1 MIETEFH
8 FLRAGWILLIPI
20 AILLIFFFKRRLL
33 TIGNWEKLIDER
45 LLPYVMS
52 RSQLSDNQ
60 YKWWLISLISV
71 LSIIALAGPTWERI
85 EQPSFRTDQSLV
97 IALDLSRSM
106 NAQDIT
112 PNRLTRAKLKILDI
126 LERRQGA
133 QVALIVYSANAF
145 TVTPLTSDTDTIIAL
160 INSIDTSIMPS
171 RGSYP
176 ALAIDK
182 GLQLLNQASVSN
194 GEIILV
200 TDGGITSDSFSSAQK
215 LRDEGYRLSALGI
228 GSMNGAPIPKET
240 GGFITD
246 NTGQITIS
254 RLEVD
259 DLRDL
264 VEIGGGSYTSITSN
278 DQDIDTLLSEVY
290 SAVRESDDSITT
302 DQWKEFGPWLLL
314 IVVPFGSLL
323 FRKGWVFVFL
333 LTIMPIDNSVYALDW
348 NDLWK
353 TRDQQGKEAMESGDY
368 DKAIEL
374 FEDSEWLAAAH
385 YKAGNYRQS
394 ANGYNNNSDIDH
406 LYNHA
411 NSLAKIGQ
419 FEEAIENYEQ
429 VIAEEPNAEDALYN
443 LNLLKDLLS
452 ENQSSEENNDDGQSS
467 EEAST
472 GEQSQQQNGD
482 ESEQSDNEGNSKT
495 GDSDDESDVN
505 PNQKLSNE
513 EDIEAIEKELERAAE
528 ENSNQEPQQEDNNES
543 GLEGR
548 MAQEQQQAMEQWL
561 RRIPDDPG
569 GLLRRK
575 FRYQYQR
582 QGIDQDGNQIW
593 PNEGAQPW

>member
-1 MIETEFH
+1 MIEMEFH

-20 AILLIFFFKRRLL
+20 SILLIFFFKRRML
-33 TIGNWEKLIDER
+33 TIGNWEKLIDKR

-60 YKWWLISLISV
+60 YKWWVISLISV

-246 NTGQITIS
+246 STGQITIS

-259 DLRDL
+259 DLKDL

-290 SAVRESDDSITT
+290 SAVRESDDSVST

-353 TRDQQGKEAMESGDY
+353 TRDQQAKEAMESGDY

-452 ENQSSEENNDDGQSS
+452 ENQSSEKNNDDGQSS
-467 EEAST
+467 DEAST
-472 GEQSQQQNGD
+472 GEQSQQENGD

-495 GDSDDESDVN
+495 GDSDDESDAN
-505 PNQKLSNE
+505 PNYKLSNE

-543 GLEGR
+543 GIEGR

>member
-8 FLRAGWILLIPI
+8 FLRAGWIVLIPI
-20 AILLIFFFKRRLL
+20 AILLIFFFKRRML
-33 TIGNWEKLIDER
+33 TIGNWEKLIDKR

-52 RSQLSDNQ
+52 RRQLSDNQ

-182 GLQLLNQASVSN
+182 GLQLFNQASVSN

-215 LRDEGYRLSALGI
+215 LREEGYRLSALGI

-259 DLRDL
+259 DLKDL
-264 VEIGGGSYTSITSN
+264 VEIGGGNYTSITSN

-290 SAVRESDDSITT
+290 SAVRESDDSVTT

-314 IVVPFGSLL
+314 IIVPFGSLL
-323 FRKGWVFVFL
+323 FRKGWVFIFL

-353 TRDQQGKEAMESGDY
+353 TRDQQAKEAMESGDY
-368 DKAIEL
+368 NKAIEL

-385 YKAGNYRQS
+385 YRAGNYRQS
-394 ANGYNNNSDIDH
+394 ANGYNNNSNIDH

-419 FEEAIENYEQ
+419 FEEAIENYEK

-482 ESEQSDNEGNSKT
+482 ESEQSDNEGNSRT
-495 GDSDDESDVN
+495 GDSDDESDAN

-543 GLEGR
+543 GIEGR

>member
-1 MIETEFH
+1 MIEMEFH

-20 AILLIFFFKRRLL
+20 SILLIFFFKRRML
-33 TIGNWEKLIDER
+33 TIGNWEKLIDKR

-52 RSQLSDNQ
+52 RRQLSDNQ

-246 NTGQITIS
+246 STGQITIS

-259 DLRDL
+259 DLKDL

-290 SAVRESDDSITT
+290 SAVRESDDSVTT

-353 TRDQQGKEAMESGDY
+353 TRDQQAKEAMESGDY

-394 ANGYNNNSDIDH
+394 ANGYNNNSNIDH

-419 FEEAIENYEQ
+419 FEEAIENYEK

-452 ENQSSEENNDDGQSS
+452 ENQSSEENNDNGQSS

-495 GDSDDESDVN
+495 GDSDDESDAN

-543 GLEGR
+543 GIEGR

>member
-20 AILLIFFFKRRLL
+20 SILLIFFFKRRML
-33 TIGNWEKLIDER
+33 TIGNWEKLIDKR

-52 RSQLSDNQ
+52 RRQLSDNQ

-259 DLRDL
+259 DLKDL

-290 SAVRESDDSITT
+290 SAVRESDDSVTT

-353 TRDQQGKEAMESGDY
+353 TRDQQAKEAMESGDY

-374 FEDSEWLAAAH
+374 FEDSEWLSAAH

-394 ANGYNNNSDIDH
+394 ANGYNNNSNIDH

-419 FEEAIENYEQ
+419 FEEAIENYEK

-495 GDSDDESDVN
+495 GDSGDESDAN

-528 ENSNQEPQQEDNNES
+528 ENSNQESQQEDNNES
-543 GLEGR
+543 GIEGR

>member
-1 MIETEFH
+1 MIEMEFH
-8 FLRAGWILLIPI
+8 FLRAGWIVLIPI
-20 AILLIFFFKRRLL
+20 SVLLIFFFKRRML
-33 TIGNWEKLIDER
+33 TIGNWEKLIDKR

-52 RSQLSDNQ
+52 RRQLSDNQ

-246 NTGQITIS
+246 STGQITIS

-259 DLRDL
+259 DLKDL

-290 SAVRESDDSITT
+290 SAVRESDDSVTT

-353 TRDQQGKEAMESGDY
+353 TRDQQAKEAMESGDY

-394 ANGYNNNSDIDH
+394 ANGYNNNSNIDH

-411 NSLAKIGQ
+411 NSLAKIGK
-419 FEEAIENYEQ
+419 FEEAIENYEK

-443 LNLLKDLLS
+443 LNLLKNLLS

-495 GDSDDESDVN
+495 GDSDDESDAN

-513 EDIEAIEKELERAAE
+513 EDIEAIEKELERAAKE
-528 ENSNQEPQQEDNNES
+528 SSNQESQHEDNNES
-543 GLEGR
+543 GIDGR

>member
-1 MIETEFH
+1 MIEMEFH

-20 AILLIFFFKRRLL
+20 SILLIFFFKRRML
-33 TIGNWEKLIDER
+33 TIGNWEKLIDKR

-52 RSQLSDNQ
+52 RRQLSDNQ

-246 NTGQITIS
+246 STGQITIS

-259 DLRDL
+259 DLKDL

-290 SAVRESDDSITT
+290 SAVRESDDSVTT

-353 TRDQQGKEAMESGDY
+353 TRDQQAKEAMESGDY

-394 ANGYNNNSDIDH
+394 ANGYNNNSNIDH

-419 FEEAIENYEQ
+419 FEEAIENYEK

-472 GEQSQQQNGD
+472 GEQSQQKNGD
-482 ESEQSDNEGNSKT
+482 ESEQSDNEGNSRT
-495 GDSDDESDVN
+495 GDSDDESDAN

-543 GLEGR
+543 GIEGR

>member
-8 FLRAGWILLIPI
+8 FLRAGWIVLIPI
-20 AILLIFFFKRRLL
+20 AILLIFFFKRRML
-33 TIGNWEKLIDER
+33 TIGNWEKLIDKR

-52 RSQLSDNQ
+52 RRQLSDNQ

-228 GSMNGAPIPKET
+228 GSMNGAPIPKEA

-259 DLRDL
+259 DLKDL

-290 SAVRESDDSITT
+290 SAVRESDDSVTT

-353 TRDQQGKEAMESGDY
+353 TRDQQAKEAMESGDY

-394 ANGYNNNSDIDH
+394 ANGYNNNSNIDH

-411 NSLAKIGQ
+411 NSLAKIGK
-419 FEEAIENYEQ
+419 FEEAIENYEK

-495 GDSDDESDVN
+495 GDSDDESDAN

-513 EDIEAIEKELERAAE
+513 EDIEAIEKELERAAKE
-528 ENSNQEPQQEDNNES
+528 SSNQESQQEDNNES
-543 GLEGR
+543 GIEGR

>member
-1 MIETEFH
+1 MIEMEFH

-20 AILLIFFFKRRLL
+20 SILLIFFFKRRML
-33 TIGNWEKLIDER
+33 TIGNWEKLIDKR

-52 RSQLSDNQ
+52 RRQLSDNQ

-259 DLRDL
+259 DLKDL

-290 SAVRESDDSITT
+290 SAVRESDDSVTT
-302 DQWKEFGPWLLL
+302 DRWKEFGPWLLL

-353 TRDQQGKEAMESGDY
+353 TRDQQAKEAMESGDY

-394 ANGYNNNSDIDH
+394 ANGYNNNSNIDH

-419 FEEAIENYEQ
+419 FEEAIENYEK

-452 ENQSSEENNDDGQSS
+452 ENQSSEENNDNGQSS

-495 GDSDDESDVN
+495 GDSDDESDAN

-543 GLEGR
+543 GIEGR

>member
-20 AILLIFFFKRRLL
+20 AILLIFIFKRRLL
-33 TIGNWEKLIDER
+33 TIGNWEKLIDKR

-259 DLRDL
+259 DLKDL

-290 SAVRESDDSITT
+290 SAVRESDDSVTT

-348 NDLWK
+348 NDFWK
-353 TRDQQGKEAMESGDY
+353 TRDQQAKEAMESGDY

-394 ANGYNNNSDIDH
+394 ANGYNNNSNIDH

-419 FEEAIENYEQ
+419 FEEAIENYEK

-495 GDSDDESDVN
+495 GDSDDESDAN

-528 ENSNQEPQQEDNNES
+528 ENSNQESQQEDNNES
-543 GLEGR
+543 GIEGR

>member
-20 AILLIFFFKRRLL
+20 AILLIFFFKRRML
-33 TIGNWEKLIDER
+33 TIGNWEKLIDKR

-259 DLRDL
+259 DLKDL

-290 SAVRESDDSITT
+290 SAVRESDDSVTT

-323 FRKGWVFVFL
+323 FRKGWVFLLL

-353 TRDQQGKEAMESGDY
+353 TRDQQAKEAMESGDY

-419 FEEAIENYEQ
+419 FEEAIENYEK

-495 GDSDDESDVN
+495 GDSDDESDAN

>member
-20 AILLIFFFKRRLL
+20 AILLIFIFKRRLL
-33 TIGNWEKLIDER
+33 TIGNWEKLIDKR

-246 NTGQITIS
+246 STGQITIS

-259 DLRDL
+259 DLKDL

-290 SAVRESDDSITT
+290 SAVRESDDSVTT

-323 FRKGWVFVFL
+323 FRKGWVFLLL

-353 TRDQQGKEAMESGDY
+353 TRDQQAKEAMESGDY

-374 FEDSEWLAAAH
+374 FEDSEWLSAAH

-394 ANGYNNNSDIDH
+394 ANGYNNNSNIDH

-419 FEEAIENYEQ
+419 FEEAIENYEK

-495 GDSDDESDVN
+495 GDSDDESDAN

>member
-1 MIETEFH
+1 MIEMEFH

-20 AILLIFFFKRRLL
+20 SILLIFFFKRRML
-33 TIGNWEKLIDER
+33 TIGNWEKLIDKR

-52 RSQLSDNQ
+52 RRQLSDNQ

-176 ALAIDK
+176 ALAIEK

-246 NTGQITIS
+246 NTGQIIIS

-259 DLRDL
+259 DLREL
-264 VEIGGGSYTSITSN
+264 VEIGGGKYTSITSN

-290 SAVRESDDSITT
+290 SAVRESDDSVTT

-323 FRKGWVFVFL
+323 FRKGWIFVFL

-353 TRDQQGKEAMESGDY
+353 TRDQQAKEAMESGDY

-394 ANGYNNNSDIDH
+394 ANGYNNNSNIDH
-406 LYNHA
+406 LYNYA

-419 FEEAIENYEQ
+419 FEEAIENYEK

-482 ESEQSDNEGNSKT
+482 ESEQSDNEGNSRT
-495 GDSDDESDVN
+495 GDSDNESDAN

-528 ENSNQEPQQEDNNES
+528 ENSNQESQQEDNSES
-543 GLEGR
+543 GIEGR

>member
-20 AILLIFFFKRRLL
+20 SILLIFFFKRRML
-33 TIGNWEKLIDER
+33 TIGNWEKLIDKR

-52 RSQLSDNQ
+52 RRQLSDNQ

-290 SAVRESDDSITT
+290 SAVRESDDSVTT

-353 TRDQQGKEAMESGDY
+353 TRDQQAKEAMESGDY

-394 ANGYNNNSDIDH
+394 ANGYNNNSNIDH

-419 FEEAIENYEQ
+419 FEEAIENYEK

-495 GDSDDESDVN
+495 GDSDDESDAN

-543 GLEGR
+543 GIEGR

>member
-20 AILLIFFFKRRLL
+20 SILLIFFFKRRML
-33 TIGNWEKLIDER
+33 TIGNWEKLIDKR

-112 PNRLTRAKLKILDI
+112 PSRLTRAKLKILDI

-259 DLRDL
+259 DLKDL

-290 SAVRESDDSITT
+290 SAVRESDDSVTT

-314 IVVPFGSLL
+314 IIVPFGSLL
-323 FRKGWVFVFL
+323 FRKGWVFVLL
-333 LTIMPIDNSVYALDW
+333 LTIMPIDNLVYALDW

-353 TRDQQGKEAMESGDY
+353 TRDQQAKEAMESGDY

-394 ANGYNNNSDIDH
+394 ANGYNNNSNIDH

-419 FEEAIENYEQ
+419 FEEAIENYEK

-495 GDSDDESDVN
+495 GDSDDESDAN

-543 GLEGR
+543 GIEGR

>member
-8 FLRAGWILLIPI
+8 FLRAGWIVLIPI
-20 AILLIFFFKRRLL
+20 AILLIFFFKRRML
-33 TIGNWEKLIDER
+33 TIGNWEKLIDKR

-52 RSQLSDNQ
+52 RRQLSDNQ

-246 NTGQITIS
+246 STGQITIS

-259 DLRDL
+259 DLKDL

-290 SAVRESDDSITT
+290 SAVRESDDSVTT

-353 TRDQQGKEAMESGDY
+353 TRDQQAKEAMESGDY

-385 YKAGNYRQS
+385 YRAGNYRQS
-394 ANGYNNNSDIDH
+394 ANGYNNNSNIDH

-419 FEEAIENYEQ
+419 FEEAIENYEK

-482 ESEQSDNEGNSKT
+482 ESEQSDNEGNSRT
-495 GDSDDESDVN
+495 GDSDDESDAN
-505 PNQKLSNE
+505 LNQKLSNE

-543 GLEGR
+543 GIEGR

>member
-33 TIGNWEKLIDER
+33 TIGNWEKLIDKR

-60 YKWWLISLISV
+60 YKWWVISLISV

-259 DLRDL
+259 DLKDL

-495 GDSDDESDVN
+495 GDSDDESDAN

>member
-1 MIETEFH
+1 MIEVEFH

-20 AILLIFFFKRRLL
+20 SILIIFFFKRRML
-33 TIGNWEKLIDER
+33 TIGNWEKLIDKR

-52 RSQLSDNQ
+52 RRQLSDNQ

-106 NAQDIT
+106 NAQDIS

-246 NTGQITIS
+246 STGQITIS

-259 DLRDL
+259 DLKDL

-290 SAVRESDDSITT
+290 SAVRESDDSVTT

-353 TRDQQGKEAMESGDY
+353 TRDQQAKEAMESGDY

-394 ANGYNNNSDIDH
+394 ANGYNNNSNIDH

-419 FEEAIENYEQ
+419 FEEAIENYEK

-495 GDSDDESDVN
+495 GDSDDESDAN

-543 GLEGR
+543 GIEGR

>member
-1 MIETEFH
+1 MIEMEFH

-20 AILLIFFFKRRLL
+20 SILLIFFFKRRML
-33 TIGNWEKLIDER
+33 TIGNWEKLIDKR

-52 RSQLSDNQ
+52 RRQLSDNQ

-246 NTGQITIS
+246 STGQITIS

-259 DLRDL
+259 DLKDL

-290 SAVRESDDSITT
+290 SAVRESDDSVTT

-353 TRDQQGKEAMESGDY
+353 TRDQQAKEAMESGDY

-394 ANGYNNNSDIDH
+394 ANGYNNNSNIDH

-419 FEEAIENYEQ
+419 FEEAIENYEK

-452 ENQSSEENNDDGQSS
+452 ENQSSEENNDNGQSS

-495 GDSDDESDVN
+495 GDSGDESDAN

-528 ENSNQEPQQEDNNES
+528 ENSNQESQQEDNNES
-543 GLEGR
+543 GIEGR

>member
-1 MIETEFH
+1 MIEMEFH

-20 AILLIFFFKRRLL
+20 SILLIFFFKRRML
-33 TIGNWEKLIDER
+33 TIGNWEKLIDKR

-52 RSQLSDNQ
+52 RRQLSDNQ

-246 NTGQITIS
+246 STGQITIS

-259 DLRDL
+259 DLKDL

-290 SAVRESDDSITT
+290 SAVRESDDSVTT

-323 FRKGWVFVFL
+323 FRKGWVFIFL

-353 TRDQQGKEAMESGDY
+353 TRDQQAKEAMESGDY

-385 YKAGNYRQS
+385 YKAGNYRKS
-394 ANGYNNNSDIDH
+394 ANEYNNNSNIDH

-419 FEEAIENYEQ
+419 FEEAIENYEK
-429 VIAEEPNAEDALYN
+429 VIAEEPDAEDALYN
-443 LNLLKDLLS
+443 LNLLKDLLG

-495 GDSDDESDVN
+495 GDSDNESDAN

-543 GLEGR
+543 GIEGR

>member
-8 FLRAGWILLIPI
+8 FLRAGWIVLIPI
-20 AILLIFFFKRRLL
+20 AILLIFFFKRRML
-33 TIGNWEKLIDER
+33 TIGNWEKLIDKR

-52 RSQLSDNQ
+52 RRQLSDNQ

-112 PNRLTRAKLKILDI
+112 PSRLTRAKLKILDI

-182 GLQLLNQASVSN
+182 GLQLFNQASVSN

-259 DLRDL
+259 DLKDL
-264 VEIGGGSYTSITSN
+264 VEIGGGNYTSITSN

-290 SAVRESDDSITT
+290 SAVRESDDSVTT

-314 IVVPFGSLL
+314 IIVPFGSLL
-323 FRKGWVFVFL
+323 FRKGWVFIFL

-353 TRDQQGKEAMESGDY
+353 TRDQQAKEAMESGDY
-368 DKAIEL
+368 NKAIEL

-385 YKAGNYRQS
+385 YRAGNYRQS
-394 ANGYNNNSDIDH
+394 ANGYNNNSNIDH

-419 FEEAIENYEQ
+419 FEEAIENYEK

-482 ESEQSDNEGNSKT
+482 ESEQSDNEGNSRT
-495 GDSDDESDVN
+495 GDSDDGSDAN

-543 GLEGR
+543 GIEGR

>member
-8 FLRAGWILLIPI
+8 FLRAGWIVLIPI
-20 AILLIFFFKRRLL
+20 AILLIFFFKRRML
-33 TIGNWEKLIDER
+33 TIGNWEKLIDKR

-52 RSQLSDNQ
+52 RRQLSDNQ

-259 DLRDL
+259 DLKDL
-264 VEIGGGSYTSITSN
+264 VEIGGGNYTSITSN

-290 SAVRESDDSITT
+290 SAVRESDDSVTT

-314 IVVPFGSLL
+314 IIVPFGSLL
-323 FRKGWVFVFL
+323 FRKGWVFIFL

-353 TRDQQGKEAMESGDY
+353 TRDQQAKEAMESGDY
-368 DKAIEL
+368 NKAIEL

-385 YKAGNYRQS
+385 YRAGNYRQS
-394 ANGYNNNSDIDH
+394 ANGYNNNSNIDH

-419 FEEAIENYEQ
+419 FEEAIENYEK

-482 ESEQSDNEGNSKT
+482 ESEQSDNEGNSRT
-495 GDSDDESDVN
+495 GDSDDESDAN

-543 GLEGR
+543 GIEGR

>member
-1 MIETEFH
+1 M
-8 FLRAGWILLIPI
+8 
-20 AILLIFFFKRRLL
+20 L
-33 TIGNWEKLIDER
+33 TIGNWEKLIDKR

-52 RSQLSDNQ
+52 RRQLSDNQ

-112 PNRLTRAKLKILDI
+112 PSRLTRAKLKILDI

-259 DLRDL
+259 DLKDL
-264 VEIGGGSYTSITSN
+264 VEIGGGNYTSITSN
-278 DQDIDTLLSEVY
+278 DQDIDILLSEVY
-290 SAVRESDDSITT
+290 SAVRESDDSVTT

-314 IVVPFGSLL
+314 IIVPFGSLL
-323 FRKGWVFVFL
+323 FRKGWVFIFL

-353 TRDQQGKEAMESGDY
+353 TRDQQAKEAMESGDY
-368 DKAIEL
+368 NKAIEL

-385 YKAGNYRQS
+385 YRAGNYRQS
-394 ANGYNNNSDIDH
+394 ANGYNNNSNIDH

-419 FEEAIENYEQ
+419 FEEAIENYEK

-482 ESEQSDNEGNSKT
+482 ESEQSDNEGNSRT
-495 GDSDDESDVN
+495 GDSDDESDAN

-543 GLEGR
+543 GIEGR

>member
-1 MIETEFH
+1 MIEMEFH

-20 AILLIFFFKRRLL
+20 SILLIFFFKRRML
-33 TIGNWEKLIDER
+33 TIGNWEKLIDKR

-52 RSQLSDNQ
+52 RRQLSDNQ

-246 NTGQITIS
+246 STGQITIS

-259 DLRDL
+259 DLKDL

-290 SAVRESDDSITT
+290 SAVRESDDSVTT

-353 TRDQQGKEAMESGDY
+353 TRDQQAKEAMESGDY

-394 ANGYNNNSDIDH
+394 ANGYNNNSNIDH

-419 FEEAIENYEQ
+419 FGEAIENYEK

-452 ENQSSEENNDDGQSS
+452 ENQSSEENNDNGQSS

-495 GDSDDESDVN
+495 GDSDDESDAN

-543 GLEGR
+543 GIEGR

>member
-8 FLRAGWILLIPI
+8 FLRAGWIVLIPI
-20 AILLIFFFKRRLL
+20 AILLIFFFKRRML
-33 TIGNWEKLIDER
+33 TIGNWEKLIDKR

-52 RSQLSDNQ
+52 RRQLSDNQ

-182 GLQLLNQASVSN
+182 GLQLFNQASVSN

-259 DLRDL
+259 DLKDL
-264 VEIGGGSYTSITSN
+264 VEIGGGNYTSITSN

-290 SAVRESDDSITT
+290 SAVRESDDSVTT

-314 IVVPFGSLL
+314 IIVPFGSLL
-323 FRKGWVFVFL
+323 FRKGWVFIFL

-353 TRDQQGKEAMESGDY
+353 TRDQQAKEAMESGDY

-385 YKAGNYRQS
+385 YRAGNYRQS
-394 ANGYNNNSDIDH
+394 ANGYNNNSNIDH

-419 FEEAIENYEQ
+419 FEEAIENYEK

-482 ESEQSDNEGNSKT
+482 ESEQSDNEGNSRT
-495 GDSDDESDVN
+495 GDSDDESDAN
-505 PNQKLSNE
+505 LNQKLSNE

-543 GLEGR
+543 GIEGR

>member
-1 MIETEFH
+1 MIEVEFH
-8 FLRAGWILLIPI
+8 FLRAGWILLVPI
-20 AILLIFFFKRRLL
+20 SILIIFFFKRRML
-33 TIGNWEKLIDER
+33 TIGNWEKLIDKR

-52 RSQLSDNQ
+52 RRQLSDNQ

-85 EQPSFRTDQSLV
+85 EQPSFRTDQSLI

-106 NAQDIT
+106 NAQDIS

-246 NTGQITIS
+246 STGQITIS

-259 DLRDL
+259 DLKDL

-290 SAVRESDDSITT
+290 SAVRESDDSVTT

-333 LTIMPIDNSVYALDW
+333 LTIMPIDNSVYAFDW

-353 TRDQQGKEAMESGDY
+353 TRDQQAKEAMESGDY

-385 YKAGNYRQS
+385 YKAGNYRKS
-394 ANGYNNNSDIDH
+394 ANGYNNNSNIDH

-419 FEEAIENYEQ
+419 FEEAIENYEK
-429 VIAEEPNAEDALYN
+429 VIAEEPDAEDALYN
-443 LNLLKDLLS
+443 LNLLKDLLG

-495 GDSDDESDVN
+495 GDSDDESDAN

-543 GLEGR
+543 GIEGR

>member
-20 AILLIFFFKRRLL
+20 AILLIFIFKRRLL
-33 TIGNWEKLIDER
+33 TIGNWEKLIDKR

-290 SAVRESDDSITT
+290 SAVRESDDSVTT

-323 FRKGWVFVFL
+323 FRKGWVFLFL

-353 TRDQQGKEAMESGDY
+353 TRDQQAKEAMDSGDY

-394 ANGYNNNSDIDH
+394 ANGYNNNSNIDH

-419 FEEAIENYEQ
+419 FEEAIENYEK

-482 ESEQSDNEGNSKT
+482 ESEQSDNEGNSET
-495 GDSDDESDVN
+495 GDSGDESDAN

-528 ENSNQEPQQEDNNES
+528 ENSNQESQQEDNNES
-543 GLEGR
+543 GIEGR

>member
-20 AILLIFFFKRRLL
+20 AILLIFFFKRRML
-33 TIGNWEKLIDER
+33 TIGNWEKLIDKR

-52 RSQLSDNQ
+52 RRQLSDNQ

-97 IALDLSRSM
+97 IALDLSSSM

-246 NTGQITIS
+246 STGQITIS

-259 DLRDL
+259 DLKDL

-290 SAVRESDDSITT
+290 SAVRESDDSVTT

-323 FRKGWVFVFL
+323 FRKGWIFVFL

-353 TRDQQGKEAMESGDY
+353 TRDQQAKEAMESGDY

-394 ANGYNNNSDIDH
+394 ANGYNNNSNIDH
-406 LYNHA
+406 LYNYA

-419 FEEAIENYEQ
+419 FEEAIENYEK

-495 GDSDDESDVN
+495 GDSGDESDAN

-528 ENSNQEPQQEDNNES
+528 ENSNQESQQEDNSES
-543 GLEGR
+543 GIEGR

>member
-1 MIETEFH
+1 MIEMEFH

-20 AILLIFFFKRRLL
+20 SILLIFFFKRRML
-33 TIGNWEKLIDER
+33 TIGNWEKLIDKR

-52 RSQLSDNQ
+52 RRQLSDNQ

-246 NTGQITIS
+246 STGQITIS

-259 DLRDL
+259 DLKDL

-290 SAVRESDDSITT
+290 SAVRESDDSVTT

-353 TRDQQGKEAMESGDY
+353 TRDQQAKEAMESGDY

-394 ANGYNNNSDIDH
+394 ANGYNNNSNIDH

-419 FEEAIENYEQ
+419 FEEAIENYEK

-495 GDSDDESDVN
+495 GDSDDESDAN

-543 GLEGR
+543 GIEGR

>member
-20 AILLIFFFKRRLL
+20 AILLIFFFKRRML
-33 TIGNWEKLIDER
+33 TIGNWEKLIDKR

-52 RSQLSDNQ
+52 RRQLSDNQ

-228 GSMNGAPIPKET
+228 GSINGAPIPKET

-246 NTGQITIS
+246 STGQITIS

-259 DLRDL
+259 DLKDL

-290 SAVRESDDSITT
+290 SAVRESDDSVTT

-353 TRDQQGKEAMESGDY
+353 TRDQQAKEAMESGDY

-394 ANGYNNNSDIDH
+394 ANGYNNNSNIDH

-419 FEEAIENYEQ
+419 FEEAIENYEK

-452 ENQSSEENNDDGQSS
+452 ENQSPEENNDDGQSS

-495 GDSDDESDVN
+495 GDSDNESDAN

-543 GLEGR
+543 GIEGR

>member
-1 MIETEFH
+1 MIEMEFH

-20 AILLIFFFKRRLL
+20 SILLIFFFKRRML
-33 TIGNWEKLIDER
+33 TIGNWEKLIDKR

-52 RSQLSDNQ
+52 RRQLSDNQ

-246 NTGQITIS
+246 STGQITIS

-259 DLRDL
+259 DLKDL

-290 SAVRESDDSITT
+290 SAVRESDDSVTT

-323 FRKGWVFVFL
+323 FRKGWIFVFL

-353 TRDQQGKEAMESGDY
+353 TRDQQAKEAMESGDY

-394 ANGYNNNSDIDH
+394 ANGYNNNSNIDH

-419 FEEAIENYEQ
+419 FEEAIENYEK

-495 GDSDDESDVN
+495 GDSDDESDAN

-528 ENSNQEPQQEDNNES
+528 ENSNQESQQEDNDES
-543 GLEGR
+543 GIEGR